1 MRIRFVALIAVLIA
15 STVFAAACGTT
26 SPTTVAGVTVTG
38 SAPAV
43 GTTSQ
48 LTATAM
54 MSDGTSQDVTSQASW
69 QSSNAAAA
77 TVSSSGIVTAVG
89 AGATTVT
96 ATYQN
101 ASGTLVL
108 TLQ

>member
-1 MRIRFVALIAVLIA
+1 MWHPRGTRM
-15 STVFAAACGTT
+15 STRWRPG
-26 SPTTVAGVTVTG
+26 
-38 SAPAV
+38 
-43 GTTSQ
+43 
-48 LTATAM
+48 
-54 MSDGTSQDVTSQASW
+54 
-69 QSSNAAAA
+69 NAAAA
-77 TVSSSGIVTAVG
+77 TASSSGVVTAVG